1 MKNLQIHQD
10 RFDIFKD
17 ELTRGYENFFL
28 EAPYQHSAYYMSDAL
43 CETRWNCDDYLVEI
57 KDIFIEDVQTF
68 IPTAIDSLHIEGLVH
83 GSLDKDHVLEMFNS
97 VQTILQPRPLQPSQF
112 IGERSIILPKGKK
125 FVYQLSVRDQDDV
138 NSAINYNSQICD
150 VKNIPLRNRLC
161 MVAQIAQEPC
171 FNQLRTRE
179 QLGYLVFSGVRR
191 QLSQLAFRLIVQS
204 ERDPTYLENR
214 VLEFLESLRE
224 IIQEMTDKEYQ
235 SQLDSLI
242 ADRLEKHKNL
252 WEEGTKYWGD
262 IESGYYEFDDT
273 ATDVAEL
280 KTITKESLLE
290 FYDTLIMPHSPDTS
304 TISVHLQS
312 QKQQSSPKP
321 KQQQEDGEEEEEE
334 EETVSAD
341 KYTVEHLYPVLT
353 YLKLVDKKQLSEDD
367 LKTKVTDHGGDT
379 TIQALDGLTEF
390 LSSQLDLTQE
400 DINQVVMK
408 LNQGPSGLSGRDHTQ
423 LPKGYTIIDDLN
435 KFKRRMPLSVAAVPF
450 YPFF

>member
-1 MKNLQIHQD
+1 LLLEKVIDKMRNLHIEQD

-43 CETRWNCDDYLVEI
+43 CEKRWNCDDYLVEI
-57 KDIFIEDVQTF
+57 KDVFIEDVQTF
-68 IPTAIDSLHIEGLVH
+68 IPTTICSLHIEGLVH
-83 GSLDKDHVLEMFNS
+83 GSLDKPHVLNMFAS
-97 VQTILQPRPLQPSQF
+97 VQDILQPRALQPSQF
-112 IGERSIILPKGKK
+112 IGERSIVLPKGKK
-125 FVYQLSVRDQDDV
+125 FVYQLPVRDKDDV

-150 VKNIPLRNRLC
+150 VKNIALRNRLC
-161 MVAQIAQEPC
+161 MIAQIAQEPC

-224 IIQEMTDKEYQ
+224 IIVEMTEKEYQ
-235 SQLDSLI
+235 SQVDSLV

-252 WEEGTKYWGD
+252 WEEGTKYWAD

-273 ATDVAEL
+273 QTDVAEL

-290 FYDTLIMPHSPDTS
+290 FYDSLFLPSSPEAS

-312 QKQQSSPKP
+312 QKPPLK
-321 KQQQEDGEEEEEE
+321 EEEN
-334 EETVSAD
+334 AD
-341 KYTVEHLYPVLT
+341 RYTVEQLYPILT

-367 LKTKVTDHGGDT
+367 FKTKVTDNGGDN
-379 TIQALDGLTEF
+379 TIQSETGLGDF
-390 LSSQLDLTQE
+390 LSAKMHLEQE
-400 DINQVVMK
+400 HVDQVILKM
-408 LNQGPSGLSGRDHTQ
+408 NQGPSGLSTRDHTR
-423 LPKGYTIIDDLN
+423 LPKDCIIIEDLI

-450 YPFF
+450 YGFANV